1 VRAAIGVRLLE
12 LLQDTEIE
20 THLVLSKAVQITL
33 ARELDRRISEIHALA
48 DFVHSVNDIGASISS
63 ESFRTLG
70 MIVAPC
76 SMRTLAEIANGTSST
91 WRATLSDRLIIT
103 PKLMSGPPFVGMSR
117 EWAAH
122 HLVNSSACNP
132 TQPGRPR
139 SSPC

>member
-91 WRATLSDRLIIT
+91 
-103 PKLMSGPPFVGMSR
+103 
-117 EWAAH
+117 
-122 HLVNSSACNP
+122 
-132 TQPGRPR
+132 
-139 SSPC
+139 